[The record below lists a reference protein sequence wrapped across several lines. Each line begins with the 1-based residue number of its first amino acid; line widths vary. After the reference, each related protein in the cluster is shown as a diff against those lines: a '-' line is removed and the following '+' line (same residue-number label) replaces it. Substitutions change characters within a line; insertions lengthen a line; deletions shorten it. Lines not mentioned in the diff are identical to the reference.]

1 MEILSH
7 AKTFHCYGGSQE
19 FNLLKNQ
26 NLIDSTRVARWM
38 DFLPQFDF
46 DIRYLQGKNNSAADA
61 LSRYPYNHENN
72 LTLAKIKLAL
82 LELT

>member
-1 MEILSH
+1 
-7 AKTFHCYGGSQE
+7 
-19 FNLLKNQ
+19 
-26 NLIDSTRVARWM
+26 M